1 MRRYITALLLTLSA
15 VFCIHAQERLTI
27 SVAAPEGISNENAAA
42 TLTSN
47 LKQALVLND
56 AASDSSRFVLQARIA
71 ELSKDVTSTAP
82 PMFVTELEISL
93 FITDTSSGDVLSQT
107 SFTIKGIA
115 DSDQASYMDAV
126 KKVKARDP
134 KLRALLKPVFTRKR
148 APKYFFFG
156 MAFLLFSFLV
166 PYKLYYILFGTALT
180 LFSLGIS
187 YFLST
192 LYVFF
197 RDIKH
202 IYSVILTLW
211 TYLTPLFYTVSAL
224 KNPAVS
230 KFMVFN
236 PMFHYV
242 ETFRDMLAGRIPTGV
257 EYLFCYG
264 FAFLSLAIGWLFL
277 RAVKNKIAAQL

>member
-56 AASDSSRFVLQARIA
+56 AASDSCRFVLQARIA

-134 KLRALLKPVFTRKR
+134 KLRALLNQAKEHFNE
-148 APKYFFFG
+148 
-156 MAFLLFSFLV
+156 
-166 PYKLYYILFGTALT
+166 
-180 LFSLGIS
+180 
-187 YFLST
+187 
-192 LYVFF
+192 
-197 RDIKH
+197 H
-202 IYSVILTLW
+202 IY
-211 TYLTPLFYTVSAL
+211 
-224 KNPAVS
+224 
-230 KFMVFN
+230 
-236 PMFHYV
+236 
-242 ETFRDMLAGRIPTGV
+242 
-257 EYLFCYG
+257 
-264 FAFLSLAIGWLFL
+264 
-277 RAVKNKIAAQL
+277 

>member
-126 KKVKARDP
+126 KKVKARDS
-134 KLRALLKPVFTRKR
+134 KLRALLNQAKEHFNE
-148 APKYFFFG
+148 
-156 MAFLLFSFLV
+156 
-166 PYKLYYILFGTALT
+166 
-180 LFSLGIS
+180 
-187 YFLST
+187 
-192 LYVFF
+192 
-197 RDIKH
+197 H
-202 IYSVILTLW
+202 IY
-211 TYLTPLFYTVSAL
+211 
-224 KNPAVS
+224 
-230 KFMVFN
+230 
-236 PMFHYV
+236 
-242 ETFRDMLAGRIPTGV
+242 
-257 EYLFCYG
+257 
-264 FAFLSLAIGWLFL
+264 
-277 RAVKNKIAAQL
+277 